1 MYIEQLKKFK
11 INSALYLV
19 TILGV
24 LFFFGSNIVISFIND
39 VDTNVMLKQSIE
51 LMGKN
56 LTFLSI
62 IIPFA
67 FLLIGLLLWV
77 KFVLKQSITSLTT
90 GRKKIDWKRILFMFL
105 IWGGFLTLTTLFT
118 FIIFPED
125 LIFQFNLSKFIP
137 FFIIAILFVP
147 LQTSFEEY
155 FFRGIFVQYIGLK
168 TNSRFVP
175 LILSSLIF
183 GLLHFSNPE
192 VGAMGSIIMIFY
204 IGTGLI
210 LGIMTLMDDGLELSL
225 GFHAAN
231 NLVGAILVTS
241 TTSVFQTDSVFLD
254 VSKSISIYPMLIQ
267 VFVIYPLLLLL
278 CSKKYKWNNWKQNL
292 FGKLKE

>member
-39 VDTNVMLKQSIE
+39 VDTNDMLKQSIE